1 MHFPRSSKHGFF
13 IKPKWQNESA
23 FLTFSL
29 SLFDSLKEALWRPQR
44 GSLGKQTD
52 FSHLL
57 TKLYSKTF
65 FFLSF
70 CYLYLFSAFFLIFR
84 FSLSPLHIYALW
96 VNNYTGRIF
105 VKKMKEKK
113 NILHKLA
120 NSAFFQLFFCSFV
133 QQFVLLQRLRNR
145 HPKTKENF

>member
-1 MHFPRSSKHGFF
+1 
-13 IKPKWQNESA
+13 
-23 FLTFSL
+23 
-29 SLFDSLKEALWRPQR
+29 
-44 GSLGKQTD
+44 LGKQTD

-70 CYLYLFSAFFLIFR
+70 CYLYLSFAFFLIFR
-84 FSLSPLHIYALW
+84 FSLLSLHIYALW
-96 VNNYTGRIF
+96 VNNYTGRMF
-105 VKKMKEKK
+105 VKKMKKKK

-133 QQFVLLQRLRNR
+133 
-145 HPKTKENF
+145 

>member
-1 MHFPRSSKHGFF
+1 M
-13 IKPKWQNESA
+13 
-23 FLTFSL
+23 
-29 SLFDSLKEALWRPQR
+29 
-44 GSLGKQTD
+44 
-52 FSHLL
+52 L

-70 CYLYLFSAFFLIFR
+70 CYLYFFSAFFLIFR

-96 VNNYTGRIF
+96 VNNYTCRMF

-145 HPKTKENF
+145 HPKTKENFKIINL